1 MIPNVTVLVTCRNS
15 VRTIDK
21 CVESLTKLNYPNYKI
36 MFIDA
41 FSNDGTYEILKKY
54 AEKKKI
60 TLMQHKGNPP
70 TAYNFALSHINSDLT
85 AFTNADCVADSM
97 WLRELVKPFEDKS
110 VNASA
115 GIALNPKRTEN
126 ILQHVI
132 GKELEHRYRN
142 FPQKVSRAPDMN
154 LCLRTRLARSVRFN
168 EKFDVSYDADFG
180 YRFTKKYGEISFS
193 QSAIIYHY
201 HRATWR
207 KFFKQ
212 QYTYAK
218 FVPLVYLRHKER
230 MRGDHIS
237 TPSMLGNI
245 VNMYL
250 ILIALLLSPLSPNF
264 LYVSLALL
272 VLFFASFVLQFRDFI
287 ERRYFFY
294 FLSMFFVRTI
304 AWCSGLPIGALHLRT

>member
-1 MIPNVTVLVTCRNS
+1 MISVTVLVTCRNS

-21 CVESLTKLNYPNYKI
+21 CVESLTRLKYPNYKI
-36 MFIDA
+36 LFIDA

-54 AEKKKI
+54 ADKKKI
-60 TLMQHKGNPP
+60 TLMQHVGNPP
-70 TAYNFALSHINSDLT
+70 TAYNFALKHINSELT
-85 AFTNADCVADSM
+85 AFTNADCVADRM
-97 WLRELVKPFEDKS
+97 WLSELVRPFEDKS

-115 GIALNPKRTEN
+115 GIALNPRRTEN

-142 FPQKVSRAPDMN
+142 FPEKVPRAPDMN
-154 LCLRTRLARSVRFN
+154 LCLRTKPAKAVRFN

-193 QSAIIYHY
+193 ESAIIYHY
-201 HRATWR
+201 HRATWK

-218 FVPLVYLRHKER
+218 FVPLVYLRHKEK
-230 MRGDHIS
+230 MKGDHIS

-250 ILIALLLSPLSPNF
+250 MMLALLLSPLSVVF
-264 LYVSLALL
+264 LYESLALL
-272 VLFFASFVLQFRDFI
+272 VLFIFSFALQFRGFM
-287 ERRYFFY
+287 ERKYIFY
-294 FLSMFFVRTI
+294 YMSMFFVRTL
-304 AWCSGLPIGALHLRT
+304 AWCSGLPVGAFRAFRT